1 MVVSVTPKPRSTASY
16 GVARAPEFLR
26 DLADHVA
33 SIISART
40 TLDDLTALELG
51 QAAAERIAQ
60 VYGGVRIRIPS
71 GVWNGRGA
79 SCFRLADRDLAI
91 YRMYNG
97 RNWRDVCAAY
107 HISRSTL
114 FRVVRN
120 VHTALHNF
128 RPTLP

>member
-1 MVVSVTPKPRSTASY
+1 MVSSVNQTRSASSY

-33 SIISART
+33 SIISTRT

-51 QAAAERIAQ
+51 REAAERIAQ
-60 VYGGVRIRIPS
+60 VYGGVRIRIPTGS
-71 GVWNGRGA
+71 WNGRV
-79 SCFRLADRDLAI
+79 SCFRLADRDISI

-114 FRVVRN
+114 FRVVRA
-120 VHTALHNF
+120 VHAALHHLN
-128 RPTLP
+128 TS